1 MTERAVLPELAA
13 LGPLLAAL
21 VPLNRT
27 IVSDDMERSLDLID
41 AAAPVPPR
49 RYRYPSGAE
58 YGSWN
63 VPPSWNVREAYV
75 SDGTSVLG
83 SYRDHPLFLAPYSA
97 PFEGWVE
104 RDELVRHLFFF
115 GDRDDTYSY
124 QHRLAADYTKRLAGW
139 EISLP
144 RRVVAAMDAER
155 YYVKIDVDVRPGHLN
170 VAEYV
175 VPGTEERSIALVA
188 HLCHP
193 GQANDGLSGIIA
205 GLAFLRRI
213 SVRPHRFTYR
223 LLVLPETIGSVVH
236 VIDQGLSPSRI
247 EAAVFLETMGGGER
261 LYIKRS
267 RRGDSMIDR
276 AGEGVARD
284 LGLGV
289 IGFDDG
295 YGNDEH
301 VLDFPNVGIPT
312 IGIQHYPVPGYHT
325 SADSAERIDWSAMSR
340 SLLALEAIAERLE
353 SERPVALRFPGP
365 PYLSRYRLYADFTYE
380 RDRFRQVSAMLSLCD
395 GQHTIRDIAER
406 TTVPV
411 EEVAAFFDALGR
423 EGLLR

>member
-1 MTERAVLPELAA
+1 MTERSVLPELAA

-41 AAAPVPPR
+41 AEAPVPSR

-58 YGSWN
+58 YGSWI

-75 SDGTSVLG
+75 SDGVSVLG

-97 PFEGWVE
+97 PFDGWVE
-104 RDELVRHLFFF
+104 RDELVRHVFLF
-115 GDRDDTYSY
+115 GDRDDTYAY
-124 QHRLAADYTKRLAGW
+124 QHRVAYDYHKRLADW

-144 RRVVAAMDAER
+144 RRVVAAMHAER

-175 VPGTEERSIALVA
+175 VRGTEERSIALVA

-193 GQANDGLSGIIA
+193 GQANDGLSGVIA
-205 GLAFLRRI
+205 GLAFLRRV
-213 SVRPHRFTYR
+213 SSRPHRFTYR
-223 LLVLPETIGSVVH
+223 LIVLPETIGSAVH
-236 VIDQGLSPSRI
+236 VIDQGLSPARV

-261 LYIKRS
+261 LCVKLS
-267 RRGDSMIDR
+267 RRGDTMIDR

-284 LGLGV
+284 AGLEV

-325 SADSAERIDWSAMSR
+325 SADSGELIDWSAMSR
-340 SLLALEAIAERLE
+340 AVLALDAITERLE
-353 SERPVALRFPGP
+353 RDRLVALRYPGP
-365 PYLSRYRLYADFTYE
+365 PYLSRYRLYADFVRE

-406 TTVPV
+406 TAVPV
-411 EEVAAFFDALGR
+411 VDVVAFFDVLGR